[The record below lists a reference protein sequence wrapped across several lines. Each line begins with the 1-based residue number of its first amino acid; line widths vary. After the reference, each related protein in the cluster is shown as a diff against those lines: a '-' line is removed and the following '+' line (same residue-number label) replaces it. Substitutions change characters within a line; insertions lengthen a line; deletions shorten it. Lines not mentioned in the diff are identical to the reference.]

1 MLEYTIRNNNITK
14 GITWNSVVCCWM
26 LYVTVRWKT
35 DTNADTQTGTQ
46 PSQEQWKEEDKN
58 KEKIRNQQYAQST
71 I

>member
-1 MLEYTIRNNNITK
+1 M
-14 GITWNSVVCCWM
+14 VCCWM